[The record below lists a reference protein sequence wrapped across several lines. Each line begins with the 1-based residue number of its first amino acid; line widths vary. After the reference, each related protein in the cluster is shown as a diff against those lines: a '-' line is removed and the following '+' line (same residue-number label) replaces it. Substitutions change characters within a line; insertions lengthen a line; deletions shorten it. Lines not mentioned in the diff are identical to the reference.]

1 MYLSILTLFCFS
13 LFPYSHCSSFCNFL
27 STWFLCSLYFLHLL
41 HFLIFRFDICF
52 SFVILSILSRPTYF
66 VCLSSSSR
74 YCRLRGWN
82 LLFVCGT
89 DEYGTAT
96 ENKAREEGLTPQQI
110 CDKYHA
116 IHSSIYKWFQ
126 IDFDF
131 FGRTTTE
138 KQTE

>member
-1 MYLSILTLFCFS
+1 MCYTDPLRSVSLTDSALFLLMSPMSC
-13 LFPYSHCSSFCNFL
+13 
-27 STWFLCSLYFLHLL
+27 WLHASPPL
-41 HFLIFRFDICF
+41 
-52 SFVILSILSRPTYF
+52 
-66 VCLSSSSR
+66 R
-74 YCRLRGWN
+74 YGRLRGWN

-110 CDKYHA
+110 CDKYNA
-116 IHSSIYKWFQ
+116 VHSSIYQWFQ

>member
-1 MYLSILTLFCFS
+1 MLNACIV
-13 LFPYSHCSSFCNFL
+13 PR
-27 STWFLCSLYFLHLL
+27 LC
-41 HFLIFRFDICF
+41 
-52 SFVILSILSRPTYF
+52 
-66 VCLSSSSR
+66 R
-74 YCRLRGWN
+74 YGRLRDWN

-96 ENKAREEGLTPQQI
+96 ENKAREEGLTPQEI

-116 IHSSIYKWFQ
+116 IHADIYRWFQ

-138 KQTE
+138 QQTEWEQHATIRFVFVFIWVLTLKLKP

>member
-1 MYLSILTLFCFS
+1 MTLPGEFISRAKCCAEFVLIPCS
-13 LFPYSHCSSFCNFL
+13 FPSQ
-27 STWFLCSLYFLHLL
+27 
-41 HFLIFRFDICF
+41 
-52 SFVILSILSRPTYF
+52 
-66 VCLSSSSR
+66 R
-74 YCRLRGWN
+74 YGRLRGWN

-116 IHSSIYKWFQ
+116 VHSSIYQWFQ

>member
-1 MYLSILTLFCFS
+1 MRLNLCGVALT
-13 LFPYSHCSSFCNFL
+13 P
-27 STWFLCSLYFLHLL
+27 
-41 HFLIFRFDICF
+41 R
-52 SFVILSILSRPTYF
+52 SRP
-66 VCLSSSSR
+66 CQR
-74 YCRLRGWN
+74 YGRLRGWN

-116 IHSSIYKWFQ
+116 VHASIYRWFQ

>member
-1 MYLSILTLFCFS
+1 MSYCTDYMGFFYVL
-13 LFPYSHCSSFCNFL
+13 
-27 STWFLCSLYFLHLL
+27 
-41 HFLIFRFDICF
+41 
-52 SFVILSILSRPTYF
+52 
-66 VCLSSSSR
+66 R
-74 YCRLRGWN
+74 YGRMRGWN
-82 LLFVCGT
+82 VLFVCGT

-116 IHSSIYKWFQ
+116 IHSDIYKWFQ